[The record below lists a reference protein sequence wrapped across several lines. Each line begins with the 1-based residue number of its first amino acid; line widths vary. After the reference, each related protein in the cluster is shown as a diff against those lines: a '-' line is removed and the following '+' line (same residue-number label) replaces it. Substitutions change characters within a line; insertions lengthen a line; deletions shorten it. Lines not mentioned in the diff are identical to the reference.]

1 VSELTAASFDDVYRR
16 HAPSVHRR
24 ARQLLGNDA
33 DAHETVQD
41 LFMSLYERPEQFS
54 GKSTLTTWLYSATT
68 HACLNRIRNRKNR
81 ARLLRDEPAPSEVS
95 SSPSAADLS
104 GLVTLLTRMPPPLG
118 DLAVYYYFDELSYDE
133 IAELLACSR
142 RKVGYLLQELEAWIA
157 KEKAHG

>member
-1 VSELTAASFDDVYRR
+1 VNELAAASFDDVYRR

-68 HACLNRIRNRKNR
+68 HACLNRLRNQKNR
-81 ARLLRDEPAPSEVS
+81 ARLLREEPAPGEASTG
-95 SSPSAADLS
+95 PSAADLS
-104 GLVTLLTRMPPPLG
+104 NLHALLTRMPPPLG

-133 IAELLACSR
+133 IATLLDCSR
-142 RKVGYLLQELEAWIA
+142 RKVGYLLQSLEQWIA
-157 KEKAHG
+157 QENGHG